1 MVDYKLGVTIDV
13 QAGCPNVDGYAE
25 AADKRLIFGD
35 VVGRGEMEADC
46 VLELACLWEI
56 KTTPAPALG
65 PMTDPSK

>member
-35 VVGRGEMEADC
+35 VVGRGEMEADR
-46 VLELACLWEI
+46 VLELASL
-56 KTTPAPALG
+56 
-65 PMTDPSK
+65 